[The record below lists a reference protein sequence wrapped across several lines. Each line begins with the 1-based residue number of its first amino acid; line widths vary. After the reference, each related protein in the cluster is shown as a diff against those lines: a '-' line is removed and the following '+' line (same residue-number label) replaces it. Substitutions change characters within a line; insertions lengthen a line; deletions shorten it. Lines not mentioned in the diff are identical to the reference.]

1 MGLISS
7 IIKGVSH
14 ARQVIRDLPGRL
26 NRWDLSRDIK
36 KELKKAEKQA
46 ETVAPDISAELAA
59 LRRQT
64 EELQRQNDMLRRAIE
79 AGGKYGNVKAANDP
93 VKLANQQRVAEAIDE
108 ERENSGALPGTQEWE
123 EARARALDKIR
134 AADIASDFVDHS
146 DPDTQVT
153 LDLTEEEQA
162 ALDLMGDTPWEAL

>member
-46 ETVAPDISAELAA
+46 ETVAPDINAEIAA

-79 AGGKYGNVKAANDP
+79 AGGKYGNVKASNDP
-93 VKLANQQRVAEAIDE
+93 VKLANQQRVADAIDE
-108 ERENSGALPGTQEWE
+108 ERENSGAVPGTQEWE
-123 EARARALDKIR
+123 EARARAMDKIR
-134 AADIASDFVDHS
+134 VADLASDFVDHS

-153 LDLTEEEQA
+153 LDLTDEEKA
-162 ALDLMGDTPWEAL
+162 ALALMEDTPWDAL

>member
-46 ETVAPDISAELAA
+46 ETVAPDINAEIAA

-79 AGGKYGNVKAANDP
+79 AGGKYGNVKASSDP
-93 VKLANQQRVAEAIDE
+93 VKLANQQRVADAIDA
-108 ERENSGALPGTQEWE
+108 ERENSGAMPGTQEWE
-123 EARARALDKIR
+123 EARARAIDKIR
-134 AADIASDFVDHS
+134 AADLASEFVDLS

-153 LDLTEEEQA
+153 LDLTAEEQA
-162 ALDLMGDTPWEAL
+162 ALAQMGDTPWEAL

>member
-46 ETVAPDISAELAA
+46 GKVSPDINAEIAA
-59 LRRQT
+59 FRRQT

-79 AGGKYGNVKAANDP
+79 AGGKYGNVKASNDP
-93 VKLANQQRVAEAIDE
+93 VKLANQQRVADAIDA
-108 ERENSGALPGTQEWE
+108 ERENSGAVQGTQEWE

-134 AADIASDFVDHS
+134 AADLASDFADHS

-153 LDLTEEEQA
+153 LDLTEEEQE
-162 ALDLMGDTPWEAL
+162 ALHQMGDTPWDAL

>member
-64 EELQRQNDMLRRAIE
+64 AELQRQNDMLRRAIE
-79 AGGKYGNVKAANDP
+79 AGGKYGNSKASNDP

>member
-46 ETVAPDISAELAA
+46 GKVSPDINAEIAA

-79 AGGKYGNVKAANDP
+79 AGGKYGNAKASDDP
-93 VKLANQQRVAEAIDE
+93 VKLANQQRVADAIDA
-108 ERENSGALPGTQEWE
+108 ERENSGAVAGTQEWE

-134 AADIASDFVDHS
+134 AADLASDFVDHS

-153 LDLTEEEQA
+153 LDLTEEEQE
-162 ALDLMGDTPWEAL
+162 ALHLMGDTPWDAL

>member
-1 MGLISS
+1 MGFISN
-7 IIKGVSH
+7 IIKGISH
-14 ARQVIRDLPGRL
+14 AGQVIRDLPGRL
-26 NRWDLSRDIK
+26 NRWDLSRDIR

-46 ETVAPDISAELAA
+46 EKVSPDINAEIAA

-79 AGGKYGNVKAANDP
+79 EGGRYGNAKASDDP
-93 VKLANQQRVAEAIDE
+93 VKLANQQRVADAIDE
-108 ERENSGALPGTQEWE
+108 ERENSGAVPGTQEWE

-134 AADIASDFVDHS
+134 AADLASEFVDLS

-153 LDLTEEEQA
+153 LDLTPEEQE
-162 ALDLMGDTPWEAL
+162 ALHMMGDTPWDAL